1 MRLNK
6 RGFTLIELL
15 VVIAMI
21 AILTGAVSTSIS
33 AAQNRARIQK
43 ATNDVKVL
51 SQAILAYENFGNH
64 ELPVVG
70 GFGEGGAD
78 VDASSIGF
86 ILGGQNA
93 GGTDGQVSQKLPAL
107 IMASLQSGSKMR
119 DPWGTPYKLHI
130 QKGNG
135 QVSFTT
141 AAGSLQTG
149 YFLPNFYRL
158 GKDERVSWEDAK

>member
-15 VVIAMI
+15 VVVAMI

-51 SQAILAYENFGNH
+51 SQAILAYENYGNH
-64 ELPVVG
+64 ELPTVG

-78 VDASSIGF
+78 VDSSSIGF
-86 ILGGQNA
+86 ILGGQSV
-93 GGTDGQVSQKLPAL
+93 GGSDGQASQKLPAM
-107 IMASLQSGSKMR
+107 IMASLQSGGKMR
-119 DPWGTPYKLHI
+119 DPWGTPYKVHI
-130 QKGNG
+130 AQGSG
-135 QVSFTT
+135 QVKFTT
-141 AAGSLQTG
+141 AAGTLQTG

-158 GKDERVSWEDAK
+158 GKDERIDLEDEQ